1 MNGGGM
7 MLYLKTFYLLN
18 ESGEDQIICTQRNI
32 HNSYYPLH
40 IFPEK
45 EFRKIEFE
53 PITIFYGGNG
63 SGKTTLL
70 HIIANKLN
78 ASKKNINDLGDLFER
93 YVEGCD
99 YQLENGRM
107 KEIKLILS
115 DDVFDYLLD
124 MRAINSNVNR
134 RKELLSE
141 EYHHYKKKAAIE
153 YSSLG
158 QYEDLKNKVD
168 VNRWTESKYIRSRLG
183 NNNIIQESNGE
194 SALRFWQ
201 NEIQDHAI
209 YIIDEPENSLSAE
222 NQLRLKQFIEDS
234 ARFYDCQFI
243 IATHS
248 PFLLSLDYAK
258 VYDLDSCSVKTK
270 KWTELENV
278 RTYFEFFQSKEN
290 EFMK

>member
-1 MNGGGM
+1 MVF
-7 MLYLKTFYLLN
+7 LKSFYLPSEN
-18 ESGEDQIICTQRNI
+18 TEYWMICTKRNI
-32 HNSYYPLH
+32 HNSHYPLR

-45 EFRKIEFE
+45 EFQKIEFE

-78 ASKKNINDLGDLFER
+78 ASKKSVNNLGDLFDQ
-93 YVEGCD
+93 YVEACD
-99 YQLENGRM
+99 YELRDGRY
-107 KEIKLILS
+107 KEVKLILS

-124 MRAINSNVNR
+124 MRAINSKVNR

-141 EYHHYKKKAAIE
+141 EYHQYKRSPAIQ

-158 QYEDLKNKVD
+158 QYEDLRNKVD
-168 VNRWTESKYIRSRLG
+168 ANRLTESKYIRSRLG
-183 NNNIIQESNGE
+183 NNNLIQESNGE

-201 NEIQDHAI
+201 NEIQENAI

-222 NQLRLKQFIEDS
+222 NQLKLKQFIEES
-234 ARFYDCQFI
+234 ARFHNCQFI

-248 PFLLSLDYAK
+248 PFLLSLAHAK
-258 VYDLDSCSVKTK
+258 VYDLDDIPVKAK

-278 RTYFEFFQSKEN
+278 RTYYEFFKLN
-290 EFMK
+290 EHQFKK